1 MEHKDL
7 VITRRGFL
15 GTVGTAMAAVLF
27 TACSGSSSST
37 PSSGSAATTPSTGTS
52 AATSTSTQA
61 SQPASQANASSGA
74 TITLRLHSRTGAYGD
89 VWTQRGKDFEKEHP
103 NVKTTIEAYSSSV
116 LSQKIQT
123 MAAGGT
129 IGDSYFV
136 PSVWAEHYLFFSTG
150 LARDLTNNAQTD
162 KVDWSQWYKTAVDQI
177 HLDGKLVAMLD
188 GASPGRA
195 GLYYNKTLFKDAG
208 IPEPS
213 ADWDLDKLVEVAG
226 TLTKNGVYGFHSV
239 HRDSVELLI
248 WLRAFGG
255 DLYSK
260 DGTKATLTTP
270 ESMQGIT
277 WVWNTLYKWKC
288 ALPATSDVG
297 SADQGYTTV
306 FAAGKLATFNSG
318 TWDASTSE
326 QSKIDWGLAPL
337 PKGPIGKRG
346 SMAEA
351 NTCQVTSASK
361 NPDMAWEWAKWISNH
376 DSGALHVQHGVT
388 PGARPDVYGDPNLD
402 KQYPYLA
409 VYKTVFEDAMP
420 YVIAANF
427 HGKEVADAVIQGM
440 DPVWLNGAKLDSD
453 TVQQVNQKVQQ
464 IIDQPK

>member
-1 MEHKDL
+1 MGTYGSQ
-7 VITRRGFL
+7 ITRRKLIGTL
-15 GTVGTAMAAVLF
+15 GAAVGAILV
-27 TACSGSSSST
+27 TACSNAPAAGNSASST
-37 PSSGSAATTPSTGTS
+37 SPTTNQAAQPSTQGG
-52 AATSTSTQA
+52 QA
-61 SQPASQANASSGA
+61 SGASIN
-74 TITLRLHSRTGAYGD
+74 LRLHIRTGAYGD

-103 NVKTTIEAYSSSV
+103 NVKTAIEPYPSNV

-123 MAAGGT
+123 MAAAGT
-129 IGDSYFV
+129 IGDAYFV

-150 LARDLTNNAQTD
+150 LANDLSDYAKTD
-162 KVDWSQWYKTAVDQI
+162 KIDWSQWYKTAVDQV
-177 HLDGKLVAMLD
+177 HLNGKLVAMLD

-208 IPEPS
+208 LAEPT
-213 ADWDLDKLVEVAG
+213 ADWDLDKLVDTAK
-226 TLTKNGVYGFHSV
+226 TLTKGDVYGFHSL

-270 ESMQGIT
+270 ESMKGIT
-277 WVWNTLYKWKC
+277 WVWDTLYQWKC
-288 ALPATSDVG
+288 SLPATADVG

-306 FAAGKLATFNSG
+306 FAAGKLAMFNSG

-337 PKGPIGKRG
+337 SKGPIGKRG

-351 NTCQVTSASK
+351 NTCQTTKASK

-376 DSGALHVQHGVT
+376 DSGALHVLKGVT
-388 PGARPDVYGDPNLD
+388 PGARPDVYGDPDLD
-402 KQYPYLA
+402 KKYPYLT
-409 VYKTVFEDAMP
+409 VFKTVFEDAMP

-427 HGKEVADAVIQGM
+427 HGKEVVDAVEQGL
-440 DPVWLNGAKLDSD
+440 DPIWLGKAKLDSS
-453 TVQQVNQKVQQ
+453 TVEQVNQKVQQ
-464 IIDQPK
+464 IIDEPK